1 MIKRFLSFLLPVL
14 FLLSCQISEEEKIY
28 QTLSRRQEALQKR
41 DLSLYLSCISN
52 AYQDKEED
60 VDRLQKRIEGYF
72 KTFDRITYSSWD
84 RSVQIDGKTAI
95 AIQQFHL
102 EVAKG
107 EKKNRYSGKEALFF
121 KKEGKEWRI
130 IKGLLP

>member
-84 RSVQIDGKTAI
+84 RSVQIDGETSTV
-95 AIQQFHL
+95 IQQFYL
-102 EVAKG
+102 EVEKG
-107 EKKNRYSGKEALFF
+107 EKKNHYSGKEVLFL
-121 KKEGKEWRI
+121 KKEGKEWKI
-130 IKGLLP
+130 IRGL

>member
-14 FLLSCQISEEEKIY
+14 FLLSCQVSEEEKIY

-84 RSVQIDGKTAI
+84 RSVQIDGETSTV
-95 AIQQFHL
+95 IQQFYL
-102 EVAKG
+102 EVQKG
-107 EKKNRYSGKEALFF
+107 EKKNRYSGKEALFL
-121 KKEGKEWRI
+121 KKEGKEWKI
-130 IKGLLP
+130 IKGL

>member
-14 FLLSCQISEEEKIY
+14 FLLTCQISEEEKIY

-60 VDRLQKRIEGYF
+60 VVRLQKRIEGYF

-84 RSVQIDGKTAI
+84 RSVQIDGETSTV
-95 AIQQFHL
+95 IQHFYL
-102 EVAKG
+102 EVEKG
-107 EKKNRYSGKEALFF
+107 EKKNHYSGKEVLFF
-121 KKEGKEWRI
+121 KKEGKEWKI
-130 IKGLLP
+130 MKGL

>member
-1 MIKRFLSFLLPVL
+1 MIKRFLSLLLPIL

-28 QTLSRRQEALQKR
+28 QTLSRRQEALRKR

-60 VDRLQKRIEGYF
+60 VDRLQKRIERYF

-84 RSVQIDGKTAI
+84 RSVQIDGGTSTV
-95 AIQQFHL
+95 IQQFYL
-102 EVAKG
+102 EVEKG
-107 EKKNRYSGKEALFF
+107 EKKNHYSGQEILFL
-121 KKEGKEWRI
+121 KKEGKEWKF
-130 IKGLLP
+130 IKGL